1 MKKAKPRDNIFL
13 PLMKSTFTV
22 RRDRVVDSDEQSF
35 ASILAKYPA
44 LSVVSLSH
52 TYLTQ
57 LHFVSIV
64 TIHIDGT
71 RIGFDNWKKN

>member
-1 MKKAKPRDNIFL
+1 MKGLENKLKKAKPRDNIFL

-44 LSVVSLSH
+44 LSHLAVVSLSH

-57 LHFVSIV
+57 ILLVLLL
-64 TIHIDGT
+64 
-71 RIGFDNWKKN
+71 

>member
-1 MKKAKPRDNIFL
+1 MKGLENKLKKAKPRDNIFL

-57 LHFVSIV
+57 ILLVLLL
-64 TIHIDGT
+64 
-71 RIGFDNWKKN
+71 

>member
-1 MKKAKPRDNIFL
+1 MKGLENKLKKAKPRDNIFL
-13 PLMKSTFTV
+13 PLMKSV

-57 LHFVSIV
+57 ILLVLLL
-64 TIHIDGT
+64 
-71 RIGFDNWKKN
+71 